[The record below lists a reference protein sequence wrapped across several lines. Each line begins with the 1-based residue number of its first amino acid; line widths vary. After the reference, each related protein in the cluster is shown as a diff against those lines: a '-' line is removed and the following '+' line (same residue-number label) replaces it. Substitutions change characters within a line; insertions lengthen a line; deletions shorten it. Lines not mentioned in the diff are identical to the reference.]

1 MASAVLTGHRPASI
15 AVRTFRIRHLLPLLV
30 LTGLPATAAGGQ
42 RLADYRR
49 IVLDERANPVQQLA
63 ADELANY
70 VGRMI
75 GQKLPKVRWSEYAA
89 DAPGLSFF
97 VGGPVA
103 ARVLGHSPEPWA
115 EEEWLLHT
123 VPGGLVL
130 AGHDGPGRAV
140 VEQTPA
146 GTLLA
151 AYTLLDD
158 YLGVHWFWPGP
169 LGEHVPDGREVVLP
183 QLDLRR
189 TPPFAI
195 RSVSHGYAALQT
207 REFNEAAR
215 LWARRSRLGWVRS
228 AAFGHSWDSA
238 FEQKKGQTF
247 KDHPEW
253 FALVG
258 GRRRP
263 PQMCT
268 THPDVIDRM
277 VQHAL
282 AGKTAIVSIS
292 PSDGGGFCE
301 CENCR
306 KLDVPG
312 LLSYDNKHI
321 QLSDRLFTYANEVA
335 HRVRE
340 QDPNK
345 GVGMFAYTY
354 YNRPPVRIKQL
365 EPNLY
370 LSFVYQCAAHRDPE
384 NLKEWRETVGGW
396 QKLGAKM
403 VAREGWGNHYYHDLP
418 FLHYHQ
424 IIANLAEAHR
434 LGFVGVYG
442 DGSKDLATQAPN
454 YWALTRMLWDPR
466 RDPAKVMPEFY
477 RSAYG
482 PAAAPMEKFFETY
495 SKALDENWQKR
506 DRHVDTTAIAYAN
519 IICAWRRFF
528 PESVVAEAERHLR
541 EAERLAPPGEYADR
555 VRFHGF
561 GQEYTAVTLE
571 LLEVYRQ
578 LAELG
583 VPMDWFSTLAKER
596 RDDPAER
603 ARLLRRADEL
613 GERREQLYLA
623 HRDWAAPDE
632 GSYAYAHDKGIRQ
645 WHARVKE
652 TLGIERASE
661 VTREKLK
668 GR

>member
-1 MASAVLTGHRPASI
+1 MPLADPTGRLSPSIPGRPYGTRGLWPI
-15 AVRTFRIRHLLPLLV
+15 LV
-30 LTGLPATAAGGQ
+30 LAVFPAAAPGEQ

-49 IVLDERANPVQQLA
+49 VVLDERANPVQQWA
-63 ADELANY
+63 ADELVNY
-70 VGRMI
+70 VGRLT
-75 GQKLPKVRWSEYAA
+75 GQRLAQVRWPEYAA

-97 VGGPVA
+97 VGGDVA
-103 ARVLGHSPEPWA
+103 ARVLGRSPEPWA
-115 EEEWLLHT
+115 EEEWLLRT

-151 AYTLLDD
+151 TYTLLDD
-158 YLGVHWFWPGP
+158 YLGVRWFWPGP
-169 LGEHVPDGREVVLP
+169 FGEHVPDGRDAALP
-183 QLDLRR
+183 ELDLRR
-189 TPPFAI
+189 TPAFAI
-195 RSVSHGYAALQT
+195 RSVSHGTAAFQT
-207 REFNEAAR
+207 RAFNEAAR

-238 FEQKKGQTF
+238 FEQQKGLTF
-247 KDHPEW
+247 REHPEW

-268 THPDVIDRM
+268 TNPDVIDRM
-277 VQHAL
+277 VRHAL
-282 AGKTAIVSIS
+282 GGKTAIVSIS

-301 CENCR
+301 CERCR
-306 KLDVPG
+306 RLDVPG
-312 LLSYDNKHI
+312 VLSYDKKHV

-335 HRVRE
+335 RRVRE
-340 QDPNK
+340 EDPNK

-354 YNRPPVRIKQL
+354 YNRPPVRIKRL

-384 NLKEWRETVGGW
+384 NLREWRQSVGGW
-396 QKLGAKM
+396 QQLGAKL

-418 FLHYHQ
+418 FLHYDQ

-442 DGSKDLATQAPN
+442 DGSKNFATMAPN
-454 YWALTRMLWDPR
+454 NWALTRMLWDPR
-466 RDPAKVMPEFY
+466 RDPAQVMPEFY

-482 PAAAPMEKFFETY
+482 PAAAPMAKFFETY
-495 SKALDENWQKR
+495 SRTLDEHWKERN
-506 DRHVDTTAIAYAN
+506 RHVDTTAIAYAN
-519 IICAWRRFF
+519 IICAWRRLL
-528 PESVVAEAERHLR
+528 PESAIAAADRHLR
-541 EAERLAPPGEYADR
+541 EAERLAPPGAYADR
-555 VRFHGF
+555 VRFHRF

-571 LLEVYRQ
+571 LLETYRR
-578 LAELG
+578 LGELG
-583 VPMDWFSTLAKER
+583 VQLDWFSTLARER

-603 ARLLRRADEL
+603 GRLLRRADEL
-613 GERREQLYLA
+613 GERREQLYLS
-623 HRDWAAPDE
+623 HRDWAGPDE
-632 GSYAYAHDKGIRQ
+632 GGYASAQEKGIRQ
-645 WHARVKE
+645 WHAKVKE
-652 TLGIERASE
+652 CLGIERPS
-661 VTREKLK
+661 VFTRKKLT